1 MDLRDYLRVLRTSSA
16 LLLIGLLLGTG
27 AAFGVN
33 SQLTPQYTVSTQLF
47 VSTTGT
53 DDLTTALQG
62 SYLAEGKVASY
73 AQLLQSKQLA
83 TDVLDDTGLDLSP
96 QDLIGRIGVEI
107 LSDTTILDVTVTDT
121 SPERALAIARS
132 IDREFTSLVAELE
145 TPQGEQ
151 VSPVRVTVVATPE
164 LPGGPSSP
172 AREANMILGAL
183 LGLLLA
189 AFVAVVRDRLDTTV
203 KDDETA
209 QTLAGAP
216 VVGHL
221 PVSDE
226 LSGSRPPEP
235 HRMSP
240 AAEAVRHV
248 RTNLAFVDVDHPPRT
263 ILVSS
268 SVPGEGKTT
277 LAVNLAV
284 ALAEAG
290 HSVALLEADL
300 RRPRVTRYLGLVA
313 GVGVTNVLTGAAA
326 LDEVTQPVGDG
337 RLEVLA
343 AGPLPPNPS
352 ELLASEAMAALVREL
367 ADRHDMVIIDAPP
380 LLPVADASA
389 LTGLVD
395 GVLLCARWGF
405 VEAAELERSSA
416 LLDRL
421 DARLLGLVITQVPAR
436 SVPVAYGYGQTAPT
450 ARRGLLGRLRFR
462 RPAPDAPVTVASVRP
477 RAAVSRTDDRPVRS
491 AAGEG
496 ALVETGGR

>member
-1 MDLRDYLRVLRTSSA
+1 MDLRDYLRVLRTSWA

-132 IDREFTSLVAELE
+132 IDREFQSLVAELE

-151 VSPVRVTVVATPE
+151 ESPVRVTVVATPE
-164 LPGGPSSP
+164 LPAGPSSP
-172 AREANMILGAL
+172 AREANMILGAV

-203 KDDETA
+203 KDDDTA

-226 LSGSRPPEP
+226 LSGTTPPEP

-268 SVPGEGKTT
+268 SVPAEGKTT

-290 HSVALLEADL
+290 NSVALLEADL

-326 LDEVTQPVGDG
+326 LHEVTQPVGDG

-405 VEAAELERSSA
+405 VEAAELQRSAA

-421 DARLLGLVITQVPAR
+421 DARLLGLVMTQVPAR
-436 SVPVAYGYGQTAPT
+436 SAPVAYGYGAATPT
-450 ARRGLLGRLRFR
+450 ARRSLRDRLLFR

-477 RAAVSRTDDRPVRS
+477 RAAASRAD
-491 AAGEG
+491 AASDPSVEARG
-496 ALVETGGR
+496 ALVETGGH

>member
-1 MDLRDYLRVLRTSSA
+1 MDLRDYLRVLRTSWA
-16 LLLIGLLLGTG
+16 LLLIGLLLGIG

-33 SQLTPQYTVSTQLF
+33 SLLTPQYTVSTQLF

-132 IDREFTSLVAELE
+132 IDREFQALVEELE

-151 VSPVRVTVVATPE
+151 ESPVRVTVVATPE

-172 AREANMILGAL
+172 AREANMILGAVQ
-183 LGLLLA
+183 GLLLA

-203 KDDETA
+203 KDDDTA

-221 PVSDE
+221 PMSDE
-226 LSGSRPPEP
+226 LSGTAPPEA

-268 SVPGEGKTT
+268 SVP
-277 LAVNLAV
+277 
-284 ALAEAG
+284 
-290 HSVALLEADL
+290 
-300 RRPRVTRYLGLVA
+300 
-313 GVGVTNVLTGAAA
+313 
-326 LDEVTQPVGDG
+326 
-337 RLEVLA
+337 
-343 AGPLPPNPS
+343 
-352 ELLASEAMAALVREL
+352 
-367 ADRHDMVIIDAPP
+367 
-380 LLPVADASA
+380 ASA
-389 LTGLVD
+389 
-395 GVLLCARWGF
+395 R
-405 VEAAELERSSA
+405 
-416 LLDRL
+416 
-421 DARLLGLVITQVPAR
+421 
-436 SVPVAYGYGQTAPT
+436 
-450 ARRGLLGRLRFR
+450 
-462 RPAPDAPVTVASVRP
+462 
-477 RAAVSRTDDRPVRS
+477 
-491 AAGEG
+491 
-496 ALVETGGR
+496 

>member
-1 MDLRDYLRVLRTSSA
+1 MDLRDYLRVLRTSWA
-16 LLLIGLLLGTG
+16 LLLVGLVLGTG
-27 AAFGVN
+27 AALGVT
-33 SQLTPQYTVSTQLF
+33 SLLTPRYTVSTQLF

-62 SYLAEGKVASY
+62 NYLAEGKVASY
-73 AQLLQSKQLA
+73 AQLLRSKQLA
-83 TDVLDDTGLDLSP
+83 TDVLDDTGLDLST
-96 QDLIGRIGVEI
+96 QQLIDRIGVEI
-107 LSDTTILDVTVTDT
+107 LADTTILDVTVTDT
-121 SPERALAIARS
+121 SPRRALTIAQS
-132 IDREFTSLVAELE
+132 IDREFQALVRDLE
-145 TPQGEQ
+145 TPEGEQ
-151 VSPVRVTVVATPE
+151 ESPVRITVIATPE
-164 LPGGPSSP
+164 LPEAPSFP
-172 AREANMILGAL
+172 AREANMVLGAV

-203 KDDETA
+203 KDDDTA
-209 QTLAGAP
+209 QRLAGAP

-221 PVSDE
+221 PVSEE
-226 LSGSRPPEP
+226 LGGTRPPQP
-235 HRMSP
+235 HGMSP

-290 HSVALLEADL
+290 NSVALLEADL
-300 RRPRVTRYLGLVA
+300 RRPRVTRYLGLVG
-313 GVGVTNVLTGAAA
+313 GVGVTNVLTGAAS

-395 GVLLCARWGF
+395 GVLLCARWGV
-405 VEAAELERSSA
+405 VETTELERSGA
-416 LLDRL
+416 LLHRL
-421 DARLLGLVITQVPAR
+421 DARLLGLVMTQVPAR
-436 SVPVAYGYGQTAPT
+436 SAPVAYGYGQVAPT
-450 ARRGLLGRLRFR
+450 ARRSLLDRLRFR
-462 RPAPDAPVTVASVRP
+462 RPAPDALLTVAPVRP
-477 RAAVSRTDDRPVRS
+477 RAGGSRMEKAPTRS
-491 AAGEG
+491 AEDTG